1 MVVGLK
7 KTVLGCRVVEVVRV
21 HDEEEGKEEKEGG
34 GKARKGTLVASS
46 EGGVEEVGKVR
57 EGLPSVEAEKAV
69 PGSPSFGF
77 ENVKDVVVGQ

>member
-21 HDEEEGKEEKEGG
+21 HDEEEEGG

-46 EGGVEEVGKVR
+46 EAGVEEMGKVR